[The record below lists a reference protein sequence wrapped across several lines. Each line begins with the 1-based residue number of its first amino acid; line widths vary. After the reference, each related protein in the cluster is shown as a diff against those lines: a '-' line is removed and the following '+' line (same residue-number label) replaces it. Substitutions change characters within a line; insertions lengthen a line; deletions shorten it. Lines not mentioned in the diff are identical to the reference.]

1 MWWRKRRRVEEDIHG
16 IREELRAIRELL
28 ERLLLQQPSAPPS
41 ENRSVA
47 SSASDAE
54 LLPPDRSTT
63 PTALTASTPVPTLR
77 IRPSET
83 QMVQQLE
90 QLLRARQLQ
99 LSRYLVVQ
107 PRGPLDEEMYHLG
120 FFMSQHYALVAH
132 FLAELRAT
140 LAQPYTICFPLH
152 NCSEEELTALTN
164 VATRLYRLRILH
176 YYLYDRAHGQI
187 RACVDR
193 QPESRNYL
201 AGAWFEMGVFEAV
214 RRWRKTQTEIHALLL
229 RDAQLNGSGGG
240 SCELDIL
247 IYLPNH
253 LRRLI
258 LLECKSASN
267 LKSEDIQQVRRAATL
282 LNLGI
287 RQAAVVMPEPPPDHL
302 IDGWVQQTGASII
315 GFQEIER
322 FLTQAIS

>member
-1 MWWRKRRRVEEDIHG
+1 MWWRKRQRVEEDIQG

-28 ERLLLQQPSAPPS
+28 ERLLHQQSAPSS
-41 ENRSVA
+41 EDRSPV
-47 SSASDAE
+47 SSASDAA
-54 LLPPDRSTT
+54 LLPTDRTT
-63 PTALTASTPVPTLR
+63 PPADPTASTPAPTLR

-120 FFMSQHYALVAH
+120 FFMSQHYALLAD
-132 FLAELRAT
+132 FLAQLRAT
-140 LAQPYTICFPLH
+140 LARPSTICFPLH
-152 NCSEEELTALTN
+152 NCSEEELTVLTN
-164 VATRLYRLRILH
+164 VGTRLYRLRVLH
-176 YYLYDRAHGQI
+176 YYLYDRTHGQI
-187 RACVDR
+187 QACVDR

-214 RRWRKTQTEIHALLL
+214 RRWRRTQTEIIALLL

-240 SCELDIL
+240 GCELDIL

-253 LRRLI
+253 SRRLI
-258 LLECKSASN
+258 LLECKSAAN
-267 LKSEDIQQVRRAATL
+267 LKPEDIQQVRRAATL

-287 RQAAVVMPEPPPDHL
+287 RQAAVVMPQPPPDHV

-315 GFQEIER
+315 GFQEVER

>member
-1 MWWRKRRRVEEDIHG
+1 MWWRKRRGFEEDIRS

-28 ERLLLQQPSAPPS
+28 ERQLQQAQSAPSS
-41 ENRSVA
+41 ENRSGV
-47 SSASDAE
+47 SPVSDAE
-54 LLPPDRSTT
+54 LLPTGRSTT
-63 PTALTASTPVPTLR
+63 PTALTASTSSPTLR

-107 PRGPLDEEMYHLG
+107 SRGPLDEEMYHLG
-120 FFMSQHYALVAH
+120 FFMSQNYALVAD

-152 NCSEEELTALTN
+152 NCSLEELTALTN

-176 YYLYDRAHGQI
+176 HYLYDRANGQI
-187 RACVDR
+187 KACVDR

-201 AGAWFEMGVFEAV
+201 AGAWFERGVFEAV
-214 RRWRKTQTEIHALLL
+214 RRWRRTQTEISALLL

-253 LRRLI
+253 SRRLI

-267 LKSEDIQQVRRAATL
+267 LRPEDIQQVRRAAHL
-282 LNLGI
+282 LNLSS
-287 RQAAVVMPEPPPDHL
+287 RQAAVVMPEPPADHL
-302 IDGWVQQTGASII
+302 VDNWVQQTGASII
-315 GFQEIER
+315 GFQEIET
-322 FLTQAIS
+322 FLTQAVT

>member
-1 MWWRKRRRVEEDIHG
+1 MWWRKRPRFEEDIRG
-16 IREELRAIRELL
+16 IREELGAIRQLL
-28 ERLLLQQPSAPPS
+28 ERLLREQQLAPAS
-41 ENRSVA
+41 EGHPIA
-47 SSASDAE
+47 SPASDTE
-54 LLPPDRSTT
+54 LLPQDSSTT
-63 PTALTASTPVPTLR
+63 ATAPAAEPSLAPN

-83 QMVQQLE
+83 QMMQQLE
-90 QLLRARQLQ
+90 QLLYARQLR
-99 LSRYLVVQ
+99 LNRYIGEQ
-107 PRGPLDEEMYHLG
+107 FRGPLDQEMYHLG
-120 FFMSQHYALVAH
+120 FFMSQHYALVAD

-140 LAQPYTICFPLH
+140 LAQPSTICFPIH
-152 NCSEEELTALTN
+152 NCSDEELTVLTN

-176 YYLYDRAHGQI
+176 YYLYDRANGRI
-187 RACVDR
+187 KACVDR
-193 QPESRNYL
+193 QPESRHYL

-214 RRWRKTQTEIHALLL
+214 RRWRKALTNIPALLL

-247 IYLPNH
+247 IYLLNGSW
-253 LRRLI
+253 RLI
-258 LLECKSASN
+258 LLECKSAPS
-267 LKSEDIQQVRRAATL
+267 LKPEDIQQVRRAVRL
-282 LNLGI
+282 LNLSI